1 MTTGL
6 AEQRRIAYHEAGHI
20 AAALRLQVPVKYATI
35 ISDDVRFDGRVIYPP
50 SKHTPFV
57 EAVILLAGC
66 VAEARYLRKPIG
78 SIVLNGSRSDL
89 TQAAKAL
96 MSYSPPRLTLGY
108 ALEYTIELI
117 AGEFYNNHV
126 QTLAAAF
133 YASRSSAATRSTR
146 WSAMRRRAGIGRRRD
161 GIDSLFRGVAGGCGR
176 QNRNGLHDYHGRASS
191 PPWSIYISVP
201 GDNNYFVRPERNSP
215 RSIQPRLNCA
225 RSASAAI
232 RSSASVG
239 SRASSS
245 TARRS
250 ASIAKSSGS
259 SNRSSWFIGF
269 GFIDDRNGPYPTPT
283 ALPKLTKPTQ

>member
-1 MTTGL
+1 MKHSKL
-6 AEQRRIAYHEAGHI
+6 SIAYHEAGHI

-126 QTLAAAF
+126 QTLAAALLREQKLSGDEIH
-133 YASRSSAATRSTR
+133 AVV
-146 WSAMRRRAGIGRRRD
+146 RD
-161 GIDSLFRGVAGGCGR
+161 AQTGWNWA
-176 QNRNGLHDYHGRASS
+176 
-191 PPWSIYISVP
+191 
-201 GDNNYFVRPERNSP
+201 SP
-215 RSIQPRLNCA
+215 R
-225 RSASAAI
+225 
-232 RSSASVG
+232 
-239 SRASSS
+239 
-245 TARRS
+245 
-250 ASIAKSSGS
+250 
-259 SNRSSWFIGF
+259 W
-269 GFIDDRNGPYPTPT
+269 D
-283 ALPKLTKPTQ
+283 